1 MWEVFEKLRLERG
14 VSAYQVCKEC
24 GLQQSQISNWKA
36 GRYSPKIDKLKRIAD
51 YFGVTLDYLM
61 TGVQTDEQ
69 PLPYYLNDETKE
81 IANAVYSS
89 SDLRLLFDN
98 SRKMKP
104 EDLKVLIAMQEAI
117 LRKEKN

>member
-1 MWEVFEKLRLERG
+1 MVYK
-14 VSAYQVCKEC
+14 QMH
-24 GLQQSQISNWKA
+24 
-36 GRYSPKIDKLKRIAD
+36 
-51 YFGVTLDYLM
+51 T
-61 TGVQTDEQ
+61 
-69 PLPYYLNDETKE
+69 YYLNDETKE